1 MTLEEI
7 PRDRV
12 GGSTGRANVLH
23 QQREEDIGLILGRL
37 GPGALEGRAVAR
49 EVVLQPGL
57 GADAARVAG
66 GEETARGA
74 GGVRPALPRLS
85 LARGSGGAHG
95 GGGGTLGRA
104 RPELLPSGVEA
115 ALLVEKREQVVPGRA
130 HAEQATVR
138 VGVARRARHG
148 LVGLA
153 RQRVNGRAAVDGAQL
168 ERGAR
173 RRRGRVG
180 GRRERPAYGPAPAA
194 RSYSGVVGQK
204 GPEKEQKKR
213 CTEARGVG
221 VRRVPLRQG
230 PGYRPR
236 EVHRGGRKEG
246 RRRRASCGCG
256 PGGGE
261 GRPPELEV
269 VAEVNGTHGS
279 FCTI

>member
-74 GGVRPALPRLS
+74 GG
-85 LARGSGGAHG
+85 SGGAHG

-115 ALLVEKREQVVPGRA
+115 ALLVEKREQVVRSGACP
-130 HAEQATVR
+130 
-138 VGVARRARHG
+138 RRAG
-148 LVGLA
+148 
-153 RQRVNGRAAVDGAQL
+153 DGT
-168 ERGAR
+168 
-173 RRRGRVG
+173 RRGRPT
-180 GRRERPAYGPAPAA
+180 RP
-194 RSYSGVVGQK
+194 S
-204 GPEKEQKKR
+204 
-213 CTEARGVG
+213 
-221 VRRVPLRQG
+221 
-230 PGYRPR
+230 RPR
-236 EVHRGGRKEG
+236 WPC
-246 RRRRASCGCG
+246 ASASQW
-256 PGGGE
+256 PGG
-261 GRPPELEV
+261 
-269 VAEVNGTHGS
+269 S
-279 FCTI
+279 

>member
-74 GGVRPALPRLS
+74 GG
-85 LARGSGGAHG
+85 SGGAHG

-153 RQRVNGRAAVDGAQL
+153 RQRVTGRTVVDGAQL
-168 ERGAR
+168 ELGAR

-180 GRRERPAYGPAPAA
+180 
-194 RSYSGVVGQK
+194 
-204 GPEKEQKKR
+204 
-213 CTEARGVG
+213 
-221 VRRVPLRQG
+221 
-230 PGYRPR
+230 
-236 EVHRGGRKEG
+236 
-246 RRRRASCGCG
+246 
-256 PGGGE
+256 
-261 GRPPELEV
+261 
-269 VAEVNGTHGS
+269 
-279 FCTI
+279 